1 MKKRIFGMLLMGAMV
16 VASVSMF
23 TSCKDYDD
31 DINKLQKQID
41 ATALKTDLESLRS
54 SLASDLATAKSALEL
69 AIEAKANASD
79 LAGKANASDL
89 VGLAKDED
97 LTALAATVAALSA
110 QIEAIDDAI
119 GENDIEQM
127 ATTIATVSGNMTA
140 LEKSLGEEEA
150 ARKAVEANLELQ
162 QKALDE
168 LAKQVEE
175 LAKKDNSYDDTAVKA
190 DIKKL
195 QDAVKALQ
203 NANYASKSDL
213 QKAINDLNA
222 ELSAKI
228 PNVSILTALVNKVLT
243 SITLVPEL
251 YIDGVEAIEFTSLK
265 YTPAKFIK
273 GANTKI
279 FNDGIPTDLTSAGDA
294 VIRDMAGTEAS
305 YRLSPKAVKLE
316 DLDVDNIAVFNKTAK
331 TQTRA
336 ATTTKNKPITFRKG
350 SANLADGILTVTLQK
365 TGAAGLK
372 NGKEGSD
379 IDIVSLM
386 VPRKEIKEKNQ
397 TYEEIY
403 SEFVRVVETTFT
415 PRIAATPYYEGKK
428 LKHVTPT
435 DLTYHYSD
443 SVTIWNDDAAT
454 ANTKL
459 VKQKIKYDAEF
470 DLRTLV
476 TGCRLDA
483 GHEKEITKEEL
494 EKYGLEFRF
503 AIPTTVYDTN
513 APHKTNQ
520 QKFAK
525 IKDGHTLIS
534 CIENG
539 TEKNRAA
546 TDKEPIIRVTLVD
559 TQNSN
564 AIVDLR
570 YLKIKWIEDDSKD
583 KDPVDLGSIN
593 KVIPF
598 DCNAVDVNI
607 TWEQFINDIYGKKME
622 GKTDMSQTTFESIY
636 PVANVQVSVNPTK
649 DAEDGDISKPVV
661 QNTTNKQGDALIAN
675 WTLDGV
681 DFGKIPADG
690 KTLTAT
696 ITFKSKYPKSY
707 GDLTLKW
714 NVTRKLPAAP
724 TLFGYNANQWF
735 ETGEKFYVQPVQ
747 YGTKDSKG
755 VTRTDYV
762 SYDFNVMQQFTVATA
777 TAKGTYLNWILKGV
791 QDPCGSW
798 DMQFAKNQVNKTYH
812 PAYVTSSAISEPLTD
827 EDVAYAS
834 YGAYELQ
841 KNPTATALKLNWL
854 NAGHV
859 SWKNKEDKPYAV
871 LNGEKEN
878 ATAIIPLLNNLG
890 KDNEA
895 DNWTPKKTNDDNKS
909 VTLTVWAKYNKWNWT
924 PVTTFKA
931 YLVTPIRINHE
942 IDGVFEDNWISGTV
956 VDALGK
962 LGITDFVGYAVAKTA
977 SGKTGERYKYE
988 TQLWNYYG
996 VQDPVFALG
1005 DNIKYGLKMDN
1016 GSLVVDNS
1024 IEVNADGSSISGGLT
1039 QSQVKKNTGGAY
1051 EWSLTATGGKLVFKN
1066 ETGRA
1071 FDKKFNVFVPVT
1083 VKHYFGEVTMYVK
1096 IPVYPKGQA
1105 AADGKTVVPAV

>member
-31 DINKLQKQID
+31 DINKLQKEVD
-41 ATALKTDLESLRS
+41 AAALKTDLESLRS
-54 SLASDLATAKSALEL
+54 SLTSELASAKSALES
-69 AIEAKANASD
+69 AIAAKANASD
-79 LAGKANASDL
+79 LAGLATDDDL
-89 VGLAKDED
+89 N
-97 LTALAATVAALSA
+97 ALAATVATLST
-110 QIEAIDDAI
+110 QIGAVENAI
-119 GENDIEQM
+119 GENDINTM
-127 ATTIATVSGNMTA
+127 ATTIAAVSGDMTA
-140 LEKSLGEEEA
+140 LENALGEEEA
-150 ARKAVEANLELQ
+150 ARKAVEANLDLQ

-175 LAKKDNSYDDTAVKA
+175 LAKKDNSYDDTAIKA
-190 DIKKL
+190 DIKSL
-195 QDAVKALQ
+195 QSAVKALQ
-203 NANYASKSDL
+203 SAGYTTKSDL

-228 PNVSILTALVNKVLT
+228 PNVSLLTALVNKMLT

-251 YIDGVEAIEFTSLK
+251 YIKGVEAIEFKSLK
-265 YTPAKFIK
+265 YTPAKFVK
-273 GANTKI
+273 GANTNI
-279 FNDGIPTDLTSAGDA
+279 FNDGIPTDLQSAGSSA
-294 VIRDMAGTEAS
+294 VIRDMKGKEAS

-316 DLDVDNIAVFNKTAK
+316 DLDVDNIAVFNKTA
-331 TQTRA
+331 QTRA
-336 ATTTKNKPITFRKG
+336 ATTTKNSPVSYVKE
-350 SANLADGILTVTLQK
+350 SAKIADGILTVTLQK
-365 TGAAGLK
+365 TGKDALK
-372 NGKEGSD
+372 NTEEPGN

-415 PRIAATPYYEGKK
+415 PRIAALPYYEDKK
-428 LKHVTPT
+428 LKHDKAS

-443 SVTIWNDDAAT
+443 SLTIWSDDAAT

-459 VKQKIKYDAEF
+459 VKKEIKYDADF

-476 TGCRLDA
+476 TGCILNT
-483 GHEKEITKEEL
+483 GHKMESEMTKDELKE
-494 EKYGLEFRF
+494 YGLEFRF
-503 AIPTTVYDTN
+503 AVPATVYNTN
-513 APHKTNQ
+513 AQHKTDQ

-525 IKDGHTLIS
+525 IKADGYTLIS
-534 CIENG
+534 RIENG
-539 TEKNRAA
+539 TEKNKAA
-546 TDKEPIIRVTLVD
+546 VDKEPIIRVTLVD
-559 TQNSN
+559 TKNSN

-570 YLKIKWIEDDSKD
+570 YFKIKWIEQETPAEKKPEVNLDPISKE
-583 KDPVDLGSIN
+583 
-593 KVIPF
+593 IPF
-598 DCNAVDVNI
+598 SCEAVDVDI
-607 TWEQFINDIYGKKME
+607 TWQQFINDIYGKVTE
-622 GKTDMSQTTFESIY
+622 GKKDMSQTTFEEIY
-636 PVANVQVSVNPTK
+636 PVKNVQVTVSPAK
-649 DAEDGDISKPVV
+649 DAEGGDISKPVV
-661 QNTTNKQGDALIAN
+661 QNTTNKEGDALIAK

-681 DFGKIPADG
+681 DFGTIPADG

-696 ITFKSKYPKSY
+696 ITFKSSKPYSY
-707 GDLTLKW
+707 GDLKLQW

-724 TLFGYNANQWF
+724 SLFGYNANQWF

-777 TAKGTYLNWILKGV
+777 TAKGTYLNWILKGL
-791 QDPCGSW
+791 QDCGSW
-798 DMQFAKNQVNKTYH
+798 DMQFAKTQVNTNYF
-812 PAYVTSSAISEPLTD
+812 PAYTGSEPLTT
-827 EDVAYAS
+827 EDVAFAG
-834 YGAYELQ
+834 YGAYTLL

-854 NAGHV
+854 NAGHL

-878 ATAIIPLLNNLG
+878 ATAIIPLLNNLS

-895 DNWTPKKTNDDNKS
+895 DNWTPKKTNADQKS
-909 VTLTVWAKYNKWNWT
+909 VTLKVWAKYNKWNWT

-962 LGITDFVGYAVAKTA
+962 LGITDFVGYAVAKNA
-977 SGKTGERYKYE
+977 SGKAGERYKYE

-996 VQDPVFALG
+996 VQDPEFALG
-1005 DNIKYGLKMDN
+1005 DNIKYGLKMDG
-1016 GSLVVDNS
+1016 GSLVVDNNV
-1024 IEVNADGSSISGGLT
+1024 EVNADGSNITGGMT

-1105 AADGKTVVPAV
+1105 AADGKTVVPGA

>member
-31 DINKLQKQID
+31 DINKLQKQVD
-41 ATALKTDLESLRS
+41 AAALKTDLESLRS
-54 SLASDLATAKSALEL
+54 SLASELANAKSALES
-69 AIEAKANASD
+69 AIAAKANASD
-79 LAGKANASDL
+79 LGNY
-89 VGLAKDED
+89 AKNED
-97 LTALAATVAALSA
+97 LDKLAAKVDELTNLAAQVATLST
-110 QIEAIDDAI
+110 QIDAVENAI
-119 GENDIEQM
+119 GENDINTM
-127 ATTIATVSGNMTA
+127 ATTIASVSGDLSA
-140 LEKSLGEEEA
+140 LEKALGDEEA
-150 ARKAVEANLELQ
+150 ARKAVEDNLDLQ
-162 QKALDE
+162 QKALEE

-175 LAKKDNSYDDTAVKA
+175 IAKKDVPAYDDTAVKA

-195 QDAVKALQ
+195 QDAVKAIQ
-203 NANYASKSDL
+203 NANYATKSDL
-213 QKAINDLNA
+213 QTAINNLNA
-222 ELSAKI
+222 ELTAKI
-228 PNVSILTALVNKVLT
+228 PNVSLLTALVNKMLT

-251 YIDGVEAIEFTSLK
+251 YIKGVEAIEFKSLK
-265 YTPAKFIK
+265 YTPAKFVP
-273 GANTKI
+273 GANTNI
-279 FNDGIPTDLTSAGDA
+279 FKDDIPTNLQSAGSA
-294 VIRDMAGTEAS
+294 VIRDMKGKEAS
-305 YRLSPKAVKLE
+305 YRLSPMAVKLE
-316 DLDVDNIAVFNKTAK
+316 DLDVDNIAVFNKTA
-331 TQTRA
+331 QTRA
-336 ATTTKNKPITFRKG
+336 ASTTKNSPVSFVKN
-350 SANLADGILTVTLQK
+350 SAKIADGILTVTLQK
-365 TGAAGLK
+365 TGTAALK
-372 NGKEGSD
+372 NTEEPGE

-403 SEFVRVVETTFT
+403 SEFIRVVETTFT
-415 PRIAATPYYEGKK
+415 PRIAALPWDATN
-428 LKHVTPT
+428 KHVTPT

-443 SVTIWNDDAAT
+443 SLTIWSDDAAT

-459 VKQKIKYDAEF
+459 VKEEIKYDAEF

-476 TGCRLDA
+476 TGCELDA
-483 GHEKEITKEEL
+483 SHKKELNKEEL
-494 EKYGLEFRF
+494 KKYGLEFRF
-503 AIPTTVYDTN
+503 AIPTTVYNTN
-513 APHKTNQ
+513 AQHKTNQ

-525 IKDGHTLIS
+525 IKADGYTLIS

-546 TDKEPIIRVTLVD
+546 VDKEPIIRVTLVD
-559 TQNSN
+559 TQNKN
-564 AIVDLR
+564 AIVVLR
-570 YLKIKWIEDDSKD
+570 YLKIKWVEDKSPDQ
-583 KDPVDLGSIN
+583 PAVDLGAIN
-593 KVIPF
+593 KESPF

-607 TWEQFINDIYGKKME
+607 TWQQFINDIYGKKLE
-622 GKTDMSQTTFESIY
+622 GKTDMSQTTFEKVY
-636 PVANVQVSVNPTK
+636 PVNKVQIVVNPAK
-649 DAEDGDISKPVV
+649 DAEGGDISKPVV
-661 QNTTNKQGDALIAN
+661 QNTTNKQGDALIAY

-681 DFGKIPADG
+681 DFGKIPAEG

-696 ITFKSKYPKSY
+696 ITFKSSQPKAY

-724 TLFGYNANQWF
+724 SLFGYNANQWF

>member
-31 DINKLQKQID
+31 DINKLQK
-41 ATALKTDLESLRS
+41 DLESLRS
-54 SLASDLATAKSALEL
+54 SLATDLANAKSALEA
-69 AIEAKANASD
+69 AIAAKADASA
-79 LAGKANASDL
+79 LN
-89 VGLAKDED
+89 GLAKDAD
-97 LTALAATVAALSA
+97 LTDLAAKVATLTT
-110 QIEAIDDAI
+110 QIEAIEKAI
-119 GENDIEQM
+119 GENDIDEM
-127 ATTIATVSGNMTA
+127 AKTVAAVSGDLTA
-140 LEKSLGEEEA
+140 LEKALDGKADA
-150 ARKAVEANLELQ
+150 AAVTAVEANLELQ

-168 LAKQVEE
+168 LIKQVEE

-195 QDAVKALQ
+195 QSAVKALQ
-203 NANYASKSDL
+203 TAGYTTKSDL
-213 QKAINDLNA
+213 ETAINKLNA
-222 ELSAKI
+222 ELTAKI
-228 PNVSILTALVNKVLT
+228 PNVSLLTALVNKVLT

-415 PRIAATPYYEGKK
+415 PRIAATPYYDGKK

-525 IKDGHTLIS
+525 IKADGHTLIS

-593 KVIPF
+593 KEIPF

-661 QNTTNKQGDALIAN
+661 QNTTNKEGDALIAN

-777 TAKGTYLNWILKGV
+777 TAKGTYLNWILKGL

-798 DMQFAKNQVNKTYH
+798 DMQFAKTQVNAAYH
-812 PAYVTSSAISEPLTD
+812 PAYTGSEPLTT

-854 NAGHV
+854 NAGHL

-878 ATAIIPLLNNLG
+878 ATAIIPLLNNLS

-895 DNWTPKKTNDDNKS
+895 DDWTPKKTSDDTKS

-931 YLVTPIRINHE
+931 YLVTPIRINHT
-942 IDGVFEDNWISGTV
+942 IDGVFEDNWISGTI
-956 VDALGK
+956 VDAIGN
-962 LGITDFVGYAVAKTA
+962 LGITDFVGYAVAKA
-977 SGKTGERYKYE
+977 KTPAAKVPAGREEQYKYE
-988 TQLWNYYG
+988 TQLWDYYG
-996 VQDPVFALG
+996 VQDPSFKLG
-1005 DNIKYGLKMDN
+1005 DNIKYGLKMEG
-1016 GSLVVDNS
+1016 GSLVVDNGV
-1024 IEVNADGSSISGGLT
+1024 EVSKDGSSITGGMT

-1105 AADGKTVVPAV
+1105 AADGKTVVPAE